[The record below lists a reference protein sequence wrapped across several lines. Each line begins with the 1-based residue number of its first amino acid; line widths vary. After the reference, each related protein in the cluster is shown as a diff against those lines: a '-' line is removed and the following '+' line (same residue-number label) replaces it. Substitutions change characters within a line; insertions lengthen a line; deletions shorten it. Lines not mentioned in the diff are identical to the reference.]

1 MKIKKYKNIIPHMY
15 FVYYNNI
22 IIGMYS
28 TLQKSQDVIIKH
40 WHQNLRFNR
49 LEDLEY
55 ASPHEIILKNWN
67 YIIITHENQT
77 IVFDINNFLKNN
89 NIRICTLKPNVS
101 ELYDAFVT
109 I

>member
-1 MKIKKYKNIIPHMY
+1 MKIKKYKNKIHHMY
-15 FVYYNNI
+15 FAYNNNI

-28 TLQKSQDVIIKH
+28 TLQKSQDAIIKH

-67 YIIITHENQT
+67 YTIITPDNQT
-77 IVFDINNFLKNN
+77 ILFNINNFINTKCIKISTLNP
-89 NIRICTLKPNVS
+89 NIS
-101 ELYDAFVT
+101 ELYDAFVS